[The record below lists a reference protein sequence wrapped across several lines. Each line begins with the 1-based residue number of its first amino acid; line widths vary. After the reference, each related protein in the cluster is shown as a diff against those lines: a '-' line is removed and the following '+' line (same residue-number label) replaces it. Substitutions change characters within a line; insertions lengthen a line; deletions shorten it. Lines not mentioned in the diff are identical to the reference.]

1 MGKAL
6 LDADHGSR
14 RLTIYHEMPDGKHQI
29 ETRQDCTHIVEAAKI
44 LSEEVPGKDFR
55 LAAVIPQTVLNQA
68 MLEGWFHDKQAWKK
82 WANDP
87 NNRDF
92 RVWKGRL

>member
-6 LDADHGSR
+6 LSADEGSR
-14 RLTIYHEMPDGKHQI
+14 RLTIYHEMDDGKHII
-29 ETRQDCTHIVEAAKI
+29 ETRQDCQHIVDAAKI
-44 LSEEVPGKDFR
+44 LSEQAPGKDFR
-55 LAAVIPQTVLNQA
+55 LAAVIPQVVLDQA
-68 MLEGWFHDKQAWKK
+68 MREGWFGDKKAWKR

>member
-6 LDADHGSR
+6 LDADQGSR
-14 RLTIYHEMPDGKHQI
+14 RLTIYHEDGNKRHI
-29 ETRQDCTHIVEAAKI
+29 ETRQDCTHIAEAAKI
-44 LSEEVPGKDFR
+44 LAEDAPGKDFR
-55 LAAVIPQTVLNQA
+55 LAALIPEEVLNQA
-68 MLEGWFHDKQAWKK
+68 MLEGWFHDKKAWKK

-87 NNRDF
+87 ANEHF